1 MMADGGVLLH
11 RGFYLGNFYLGNVLI
26 HDNHVSALIDLV
38 FSRTDYGTWS

>member
-1 MMADGGVLLH
+1 MADGGVLLH
-11 RGFYLGNFYLGNVLI
+11 GDFYLGNVLI